1 MHASRQGT
9 HSESLQCVTITTII
23 LLRWHARYTTKV
35 ERVDRTNATPGHW
48 VYANIEAS
56 RTVMLRTLGVHR
68 WKHYYYYYYSASDIC
83 SFSSGRAL
91 CGTRGDRRSDTY
103 AAHTPIRRRHR
114 HTINIIVFSFI
125 ALSE

>member
-1 MHASRQGT
+1 MRRDYNNNIITMARAVHDQSGTSRPNECDT
-9 HSESLQCVTITTII
+9 
-23 LLRWHARYTTKV
+23 
-35 ERVDRTNATPGHW
+35 GHW

-56 RTVMLRTLGVHR
+56 RTVMLRKLGVHR
-68 WKHYYYYYYSASDIC
+68 WKHYYYYYCYYYSASDIC

-91 CGTRGDRRSDTY
+91 CGTRGDLRSDTY
-103 AAHTPIRRRHR
+103 AAHTPIRRRRHR